1 MNASTGPQKWETTT
15 DYNKHTIK
23 HNQKLNYDVMSSSG
37 PLLDDGYIIF
47 PTSTE
52 DDGIIQQ
59 LRALYGDTSSVVGHS
74 HSAMDGNATDTT
86 MDNPPPSSL
95 ASNALMAVL
104 LSMIVILAIY
114 FCCM

>member
-1 MNASTGPQKWETTT
+1 
-15 DYNKHTIK
+15 
-23 HNQKLNYDVMSSSG
+23 MSPSG
-37 PLLDDGYIIF
+37 PLLHDGYIIF

-52 DDGIIQQ
+52 DDRIIQQ
-59 LRALYGDTSSVVGHS
+59 LIERALYGDTSAVVGHS

-114 FCCM
+114 FCCMQVLALVKWVAPAC